1 VAGFPCPGVE
11 VDVGVPVGVPV
22 GVTIGVPIGVAVGLP
37 VGLPVGAPVGAPV
50 GLLVGIVRI
59 PGVTGAFV
67 TGVTRV
73 VVGTWLGSCVGDFSD
88 GPTVSGEV
96 VDSPAETGVVVTTGR
111 GSERRSGAA
120 AGSGTSGVFTVGPP
134 SRLLTSSTTYA
145 VAGTARNAPARRIVR
160 WRRPVEST
168 KTGFRPEID
177 FTSAGSYTGS
187 SS

>member
-1 VAGFPCPGVE
+1 VVGFPCPVVE
-11 VDVGVPVGVPV
+11 VDVGVAVGVPV
-22 GVTIGVPIGVAVGLP
+22 GVTIGVPIGVTVGLP
-37 VGLPVGAPVGAPV
+37 VGLLVGAPV
-50 GLLVGIVRI
+50 GLPVGIVGI

-73 VVGTWLGSCVGDFSD
+73 VVGTWLGSCVGVSSD

-96 VDSPAETGVVVTTGR
+96 VDSPADTGVVVTAGC

-120 AGSGTSGVFTVGPP
+120 AGSGTSGVSTVGPP

-145 VAGTARNAPARRIVR
+145 VAGTARKAPARRIVR

-168 KTGFRPEID
+168 KTGFRPGID
-177 FTSAGSYTGS
+177 FTSAGSYTDS

>member
-1 VAGFPCPGVE
+1 MR
-11 VDVGVPVGVPV
+11 
-22 GVTIGVPIGVAVGLP
+22 VGLP
-37 VGLPVGAPVGAPV
+37 VGFVGS
-50 GLLVGIVRI
+50 

-73 VVGTWLGSCVGDFSD
+73 GVGSWLGSCVGVFSD
-88 GPTVSGEV
+88 DPTVSEEV
-96 VDSPAETGVVVTTGR
+96 VDSPADAGVGVTAGR

-168 KTGFRPEID
+168 KTGFRLEVD
-177 FTSAGSYTGS
+177 FTSAGSYRLSGPTAVRDLE
-187 SS
+187 